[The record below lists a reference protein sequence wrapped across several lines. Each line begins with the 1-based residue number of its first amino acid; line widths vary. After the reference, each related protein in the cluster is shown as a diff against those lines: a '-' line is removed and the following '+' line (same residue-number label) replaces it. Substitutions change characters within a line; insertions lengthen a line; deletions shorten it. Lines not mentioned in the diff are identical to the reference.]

1 MEEFE
6 ERYQK
11 LNEQQ
16 KKAVDAIEGPVLV
29 IAGPGS
35 GKTEILGLRV
45 ANILKKAD
53 VYPSNILCL
62 TFTDSAAVNMRERLK
77 GLIGP
82 EAYNVAIHTF
92 HSLGR
97 DVRNYHPEIFY
108 RRDIFTSADELTQLN
123 VLENIF
129 DDLAYDNPLAKTH
142 PDRGYLYINEAKR
155 SIEHLKKAGLTPK
168 EFLKVLN
175 HNEESLEFLNPL
187 IDEAFGPR
195 ISKDLF
201 EKLPPMVE
209 EMKNYE
215 GEQFPV
221 DHMQPLVPIVASSL
235 ERALNK
241 AIEQDKTSPLTQ
253 WKNDW
258 TYKTE
263 NGDRAMRET
272 KYLEKMKALAS
283 VYETYNQQMEQKGY
297 YDFDDMILD
306 VIKAIEE
313 NDELRYELQ
322 EQFQYILV
330 DEFQDTNDA
339 QMRLLHLLT
348 GAEVQEGRPNLMVVG
363 DDDQAIFKFQGAEIS
378 NILKFEER
386 YREPRVI
393 TLTKNYRSRQDILD
407 VARYIITQGDERLE
421 NSISQVEKELEAE
434 KEKEGEIVSKSF
446 PAKSHQYYWIA
457 QEINRLIEEG
467 LDPEKIAVIG
477 REHKHL
483 KNLVPHLA
491 NFGIPINYERQK
503 DVLQEPHI
511 KQLIKMARFVNSLI
525 NPDQE
530 DAAHLLPEI
539 LSYPFWDLD
548 REKVWQLSRKAY
560 KEERPWLECMKEEGG
575 YLEEIADFFLEL
587 STMAQHEPLERV
599 LDKMVGAKMH
609 IAPDSEDEDLPAD
622 KQQQEEFTSPF
633 KEYYFAPEKFEEDPV
648 EYLTFLSSLR
658 SFIKSLRQYQKGK
671 VIGLE
676 DLLDFVDTHQDND
689 MTLPDQSTFASAQNA
704 IRLLTAHKAKGS
716 EFDTVFVLNC
726 QDKVWAGR
734 KRGSKLPFPGNLPI
748 APAGDNKDDQL
759 RLFYVALTRAAR
771 NLYLT
776 SYEMDDFGR
785 EKNRLQFLT
794 PPEEEREL
802 EANLEK
808 LLNPDEITEEM
819 KEPEVETGIITSS
832 WESYH
837 HPPFEGDEEVLLETV
852 LENYKMSV
860 THFNNFLNVKQ
871 GGPQTF
877 LEQNLLRFPQPKT
890 AALAFGTAMHRT
902 ISQTY
907 NHLKKKDA
915 LPPKNQVLEWFEEFL
930 HNERLGEQDFKTY
943 LQRGKDALGTFFEQ
957 REDSFDSSHMSEFD
971 FRNEEVVV
979 NDVPLTGKIDKM
991 EIKDD
996 KVVVWDFKTG
1006 SALEEWGKGSQY
1018 DKIKSWKYKNQLTF
1032 YKFLVENSRKF
1043 SDYEVDKGIIE
1054 FLEPENDEIKRLEY
1068 SIKQDKVERLKKLL
1082 AVVHEKIMN
1091 LDFTEVEEYD
1101 DSINGIKEFE
1111 DDLLNGEI

>member
-6 ERYQK
+6 QRYQK
-11 LNEQQ
+11 LNEEQ

-45 ANILKKAD
+45 ANILKEVD

-97 DVRNYHPEIFY
+97 DIRNYHPEIFY
-108 RRDIFTSADELTQLN
+108 RRDIFTSADELTQLDI
-123 VLENIF
+123 LEDIF
-129 DDLAYDNPLAKTH
+129 NQLSYNNPLAKTH
-142 PDRGYLYINEAKR
+142 PDRGYLYITEAKR

-168 EFLKVLN
+168 EFLKILN
-175 HNEESLEFLNPL
+175 HNEQSLKFLNPL
-187 IDEAFGPR
+187 IDEAFGSR

-201 EKLPPMVE
+201 DELPPIVE
-209 EMKNYE
+209 KMKKHE
-215 GEQFPV
+215 VDEFPV
-221 DHMQPLVPIVASSL
+221 DHMKPLVPVVAGSL

-241 AIEQDKTSPLTQ
+241 AVSRDKTSPLTE
-253 WKNDW
+253 WKNNW
-258 TYKTE
+258 TYKTKD
-263 NGDRAMRET
+263 GDRAMKET

-283 VYETYNQQMEQKGY
+283 VYKTYNQEMEQRGY

-378 NILKFEER
+378 NILKFQER
-386 YREPRVI
+386 YREPRII

-407 VARYIITQGDERLE
+407 VARHIITQGDERLE
-421 NSISQVEKELEAE
+421 NSISEVEKELEAE
-434 KEKEGEIVSKSF
+434 KEKEGDITSKSF

-457 QEINRLIEEG
+457 QEINDLIESG

-491 NFGIPINYERQK
+491 NFGIPVNYERQR

-511 KQLIKMARFVNSLI
+511 RQLIKMARFVYSLI

-530 DAAHLLPEI
+530 DADHLLPEI
-539 LSYPFWDLD
+539 LSYPFWGLD

-560 KEERPWLECMKEEGG
+560 KEEKPWLECMEEEGG
-575 YLEEIADFFLEL
+575 YLAQIRNFFLEL

-609 IAPDSEDEDLPAD
+609 IAPESEDEDIEEKP
-622 KQQQEEFTSPF
+622 KEEEFTSPF
-633 KEYYFAPEKFEEDPV
+633 KDYYFAPEKFEEDPV

-658 SFIKSLRQYQKGK
+658 SFIKALRHYQKGEI
-671 VIGLE
+671 IGLE
-676 DLLDFVDTHQDND
+676 DLLDFVNTHQDND

-704 IRLLTAHKAKGS
+704 VRLLTAHKAKGS

-734 KRGSKLPFPGNLPI
+734 KRGSKLPFPSNLPI

-776 SYEMDDFGR
+776 SYEIDDFGR
-785 EKNRLQFLT
+785 EKNRLQFLA
-794 PPEEEREL
+794 PPEENKDL
-802 EANLEK
+802 EANLEE
-808 LLNPDEITEEM
+808 LLEPDKVSEEM
-819 KEPEVETGIITSS
+819 KDPEVETGIITSS

-860 THFNNFLNVKQ
+860 THFNNFLNVRQ

-890 AALAFGTAMHRT
+890 PALSFGTAMHRT

-907 NHLKKKDA
+907 NHLKKKED
-915 LPPKNQVLEWFEEFL
+915 LPPKNQILDWFEEFL
-930 HNERLGEQDFKTY
+930 HNERLSEQDFKTY
-943 LQRGKDALGTFFEQ
+943 LQRGKDALRVFFDQ
-957 REDSFDSSHMSEFD
+957 REDSFDLSHMSEFN

-979 NDVPLTGKIDKM
+979 NEVPLTGKIDKM
-991 EIKDD
+991 EFSDEE
-996 KVVVWDFKTG
+996 VTVWDFKTG
-1006 SALEEWGKGSQY
+1006 SALEKWGKGSQY
-1018 DKIKSWKYKNQLTF
+1018 DKVKSWKYQNQLIF

-1043 SDYEVDKGIIE
+1043 SDYEVNKGIIE
-1054 FLEPENDEIKRLEY
+1054 FLEPEDGEIKQLEF
-1068 SIKQDKVERLKKLL
+1068 SVKGDRVERLRKLL
-1082 AVVHEKIMN
+1082 PAVYNKIMN
-1091 LDFTEVEEYD
+1091 LEFPDAEDYED
-1101 DSINGIKEFE
+1101 NIKGIKEFE
-1111 DDLLNGEI
+1111 EDLLDG